1 MRLRPEQLERSL
13 ESGLAPVYLVSG
25 DEPLQIQE
33 CLDNLRAAAHA
44 EGFSERVVLHADA
57 RFDWSALRELG
68 ESLSL
73 FAEKRVIDLRLG
85 GTKPDKQGTEAIK
98 AAVERPNPDHLL
110 LISASRMDKRG
121 MSAAWVKS
129 IDTAGAIIQVWP
141 VDGKRLPGWV
151 ARRSKAAGLGLSAEA
166 CRLIAERS
174 EGNLLACAQ
183 ELDKIK
189 LLYGERPVDVEDV
202 LASTTD
208 SARFSAFDLVDCVL
222 EGNAERAVRITAAL
236 KDEGHDPLQVLG
248 PLAWMLRSA
257 HEIAM
262 RVERGDSLDRV
273 LAAGKFAVWRRHQ
286 SALESALGRN
296 GPGSWRRFILRAGV
310 IDRLAK
316 GTGERAHK
324 GVKRYRGEA
333 WDALVELAL
342 AICGVGLLP
351 ATHV

>member
-1 MRLRPEQLERSL
+1 VRLRPDQLKRSL
-13 ESGLAPVYLVSG
+13 EKGLASVYLLSG

-33 CLDNLRAAAHA
+33 CLDQLRAAARA

-68 ESLSL
+68 ENLSL
-73 FAEKRVIDLRLG
+73 FAEKRLIDLRLG
-85 GTKPDKQGTEAIK
+85 GTKPDKRGVEAIK
-98 AAVERPNPDHLL
+98 AAVEQPNPDHLL
-110 LISASRMDKRG
+110 LISARGMDKR
-121 MSAAWVKS
+121 SLSSAWVKA
-129 IDTAGAIIQVWP
+129 IDAAGAIVQVWP
-141 VDGKRLPGWV
+141 VDAKRLPGWV
-151 ARRSKAAGLGLSAEA
+151 ARRSKASGMELTAEA
-166 CRLIAERS
+166 CRLVAERS

-208 SARFSAFDLVDCVL
+208 SSRFGAFDLVDCVL
-222 EGNAERAVRITAAL
+222 EGNTARAVRITMAL

-257 HEIAM
+257 HAISV
-262 RVERGDSLDRV
+262 RLERGDSLNRI
-273 LAAGKFAVWRRHQ
+273 LAGGKFAVWRRHQ
-286 SALESALGRN
+286 SALESALNRN
-296 GPGSWRRFILRAGV
+296 GPEDWRRFILLAGA

-316 GTGERAHK
+316 GTGERADW

-342 AICGVGLLP
+342 AVCGVRLVP
-351 ATHV
+351 ASHV